1 MRNRLLVLLFV
12 FMFNSV
18 RSSACTGM
26 PGSVDR
32 VVCLADSL
40 KSTMTA
46 TQQSSLQ
53 LSYSYVNSQSWSNLP
68 TTMQPRL
75 GLSLASMTAAQV
87 PIAMMIVRE
96 ISGTAIDEGY
106 DEAQQLLIADEYL
119 KNNGGGSGYGQGL
132 YYLCFNGTPTL
143 TGLFSIKFGG
153 HHLQIE
159 NTYNN
164 GVMVGA
170 TPHFEAIE
178 PVTFTTGGVTYDP
191 ITQEKNALSAM
202 FSTLSTTE
210 LATAHLSTT
219 FTDVLMGAKNNGS
232 YKDWIF
238 PATKVGL
245 CAGGLTTA
253 QKNLVLDAIRTYVYD
268 IDSINCDAIM
278 GMYSLQIND
287 TYIAYS
293 GTTSLATRNDYVRID
308 GPGVWIEFT
317 VQGGIIFSGVHY
329 HSIWRDHFRDYG
341 GAGSAAGIQSTPVGS
356 VMTGMDELQQEKQ
369 VCTVRQNYPNPMS
382 GRTTFPISLDQDGHL
397 SIVIVD
403 QQGRVVSHLMT
414 DRPFVAGNHEIPF
427 ISEDGTMAAGIYYV
441 DLSFRNSRMTSR
453 TRKPFIVQ

>member
-1 MRNRLLVLLFV
+1 MKHQLLLVLLLI
-12 FMFNSV
+12 
-18 RSSACTGM
+18 SASCQQALSCAGT

-32 VVCLADSL
+32 IVCLSDSL
-40 KSTMTA
+40 KSTLSA
-46 TQQSSLQ
+46 SQ
-53 LSYSYVNSQSWSNLP
+53 LSTLELPYSYVNSQTWSNLP

-75 GLSLASMTAAQV
+75 GLSLSAMTAGQAQ
-87 PIAMMIVRE
+87 IAMMIVQE
-96 ISGTAIDEGY
+96 VSGNGVDEGY

-132 YYLCFNGTPTL
+132 YYLCFNGSPSL

-178 PVTFTTGGVTYDP
+178 PISFTTGGVTYDP
-191 ITQEKNALSAM
+191 ISQEKTALAAM
-202 FSTLSTTE
+202 FSTLSSTE
-210 LATAHLSTT
+210 LATAHLTTT

-238 PATKVGL
+238 PSTKVGL
-245 CAGGLTTA
+245 RVGSLTAA
-253 QKNLVLDAIRTYVYD
+253 QINMVLDAIRTYVSD
-268 IDSINCDAIM
+268 IDSINSTEIM
-278 GMYSLQIND
+278 NQYAMEIND

-293 GTTSLATRNDYVRID
+293 GTTSLGTRNDYVRID

-329 HSIWRDHFRDYG
+329 HSIWRDHYRDYG
-341 GAGSAAGIQSTPVGS
+341 GAGSTGGVQSTSVGTI
-356 VMTGMDELQQEKQ
+356 MTTVDEITTKPEE
-369 VCTVRQNYPNPMS
+369 CYVRQNYPNPMRN
-382 GRTTFPISLDQDGHL
+382 RTVFPVGLSKDGFL
-397 SIVIVD
+397 TIVILD
-403 QQGRVVSHLMT
+403 QQGRIVSQVIKNQS
-414 DRPFVAGNHEIPF
+414 FFAGKHEIVFANEAGLLTP
-427 ISEDGTMAAGIYYV
+427 GIYYFQ
-441 DLSFRNSRMTSR
+441 LLFQSSETSHQLIRSFV
-453 TRKPFIVQ
+453 IQ